1 MNPFNRDAFR
11 SVMNFGLTKGGLG
24 DNVARLPAL
33 IKLFKKYPQVYPIIY
48 VPDYFLP
55 IAQLACKG
63 YSCKVRAYSE
73 FKPDTPEGK
82 LPAKD
87 TDGGTCTTLHTHLTD
102 HAFRTLLDEDPEC
115 PEDRNYPQIDISQ
128 IDISSFN
135 LPSKYIVLTVGHTS
149 KTREWLASEV
159 NKVASYAVSQGL
171 TPVFLGS
178 ENAAQG
184 NKYDIKSAFDP
195 GISYDLGIN
204 LVNKTTLL
212 EATKIM
218 EGAVAVLGVDNGLL
232 HLAACTQVPI
242 IAGYSMVS
250 YTLRVPTRNGVFSDK
265 VYIVEPEANC
275 RYCQNRTNF
284 FLNHDYRTC
293 MTGTLDCVKQMT
305 SEKFTVYLDYLLE
318 KLNSKSSSSDD
329 K

>member
-1 MNPFNRDAFR
+1 MNPFDSDAFR

-63 YSCKVRAYSE
+63 YSCKVKAYSE

-115 PEDRNYPQIDISQ
+115 PEDKNYPQLDLSQ
-128 IDISSFN
+128 IAISSFN
-135 LPSKYIVLTVGHTS
+135 LPQRYVVLTVGHTS

-184 NKYDIKSAFDP
+184 NKYDIRSAFDP
-195 GISYDLGIN
+195 GISYDLGVN

-212 EATKIM
+212 EAVKIM

-232 HLAACTQVPI
+232 HLAACTTVPI
-242 IAGYSMVS
+242 IAAFTMVS
-250 YTLRVPTRNGVFSDK
+250 YKIRLPTRNGIFGYNTK
-265 VYIVEPEANC
+265 VIEPNIDC
-275 RYCQNRTNF
+275 QYCQNRTNF

-293 MTGTLDCVKQMT
+293 MKGTMECVKQVT
-305 SEKFTVYLDYLLE
+305 GEKFINSLEEVLLE
-318 KLNSKSSSSDD
+318 ELYR
-329 K
+329 